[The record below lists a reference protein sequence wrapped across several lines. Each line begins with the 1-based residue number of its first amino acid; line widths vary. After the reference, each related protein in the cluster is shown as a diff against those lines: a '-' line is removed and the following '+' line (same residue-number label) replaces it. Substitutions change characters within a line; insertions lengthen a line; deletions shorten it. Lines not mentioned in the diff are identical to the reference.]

1 MYTFATLLGE
11 LVQISHSLMHN
22 LAVLTLKAGRKVQD
36 IASTS
41 EVGGWGC

>member
-1 MYTFATLLGE
+1 MYTFTTLLGE